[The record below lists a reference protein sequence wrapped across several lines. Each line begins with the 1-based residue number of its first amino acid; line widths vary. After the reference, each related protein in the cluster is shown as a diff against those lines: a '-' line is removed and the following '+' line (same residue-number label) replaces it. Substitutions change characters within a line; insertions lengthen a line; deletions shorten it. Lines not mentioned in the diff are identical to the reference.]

1 MSPRP
6 RETLE
11 LKPLEEIAEETGM
24 SFGSVH
30 MHLSRGLKKLRANGL
45 LKTCAELAEE
55 LGRNRRGNVEWER

>member
-1 MSPRP
+1 
-6 RETLE
+6 
-11 LKPLEEIAEETGM
+11 LEEIAEETGM